1 MNILN
6 QNEQVAAEKLKSID
20 HDSIWGIAIR
30 NVMAAFEASKF
41 RRLICDLKSQNHD
54 CPEVMKNILGDAYE
68 CVIAL

>member
-6 QNEQVAAEKLKSID
+6 ENEEQVIEMLKQLD

-30 NVMAAFEASKF
+30 NVMKAFEVSKF
-41 RRLICDLKSQNHD
+41 RRLVCDLKSQNHD